1 MFNFNFYFLVYLLK
15 HSPLTYNLLSFEKR
29 YLLTQL
35 QMHPEFNFL
44 FKFKFK
50 LIYIIYQLQ
59 HISLFISFV
68 FLGFFIFSLVY
79 NSFCVDNF
87 YLSSFKIWDDFI
99 NLHYVSFFMFFCLF
113 FHYSA

>member
-15 HSPLTYNLLSFEKR
+15 NSPLTYNLLSFEKR

-44 FKFKFK
+44 SKFKFK
-50 LIYIIYQLQ
+50 LIYITYQLQ

-68 FLGFFIFSLVY
+68 FLGFFIFSLLY
-79 NSFCVDNF
+79 NSFYFDNF
-87 YLSSFKIWDDFI
+87 Y
-99 NLHYVSFFMFFCLF
+99 
-113 FHYSA
+113 FHIEC